1 VAVRGRP
8 LPHVL
13 GVASG
18 KTKANA
24 ASDGRYVGSMAPR
37 RNEQCPCGSG
47 LKYKRCC
54 LDADRRRERLASAT
68 AAAWSGEAPE
78 PEGEER
84 EMTLIVETPAGM
96 LVRRIPNAMGLRS
109 DVERGEAAEEAVHD
123 SAAIWGLPDFI
134 YRGRI
139 VAVGSGAREVGDNLI
154 VVGDVG
160 VVVQV
165 KSRAAPS
172 DDVQR
177 ERRWIQKN
185 VQTALD
191 QARGSIRRLQS
202 GPIEL
207 TNGRG
212 RTIEVDGSKLRWLS
226 TVVIDHPSP
235 PDEVP
240 VLPYDPTAPA
250 VVLLRRD
257 WDFLFE
263 QLKSTHAVV
272 GYLER
277 VVADPIALGEEPVR
291 YHQLALADHE
301 AEPSGIDPA
310 LVGGGRTVSAPLL
323 PLAAHPGDWRPHL
336 LVRSIFEDIA
346 ITPAPEVDEAN
357 RLTVLAELDRLPV
370 SHRAQIGR
378 FLEDGLAKTAEAEDD
393 ETVWRFRRFVGGL
406 DRVHLAF
413 GVCSQFSQMHH
424 DLFGWW
430 VQLRH
435 YEHCQVRGDNDVT
448 TVGVLLTPRHDGV
461 RAFDTTMITVRGE
474 LQFSEE
480 ELQALRQAWPDQE
493 RVS

>member
-1 VAVRGRP
+1 MAAGRNDP
-8 LPHVL
+8 
-13 GVASG
+13 
-18 KTKANA
+18 
-24 ASDGRYVGSMAPR
+24 
-37 RNEQCPCGSG
+37 CPCGSG

-54 LDADRRRERLASAT
+54 LDADRTRERLASAR
-68 AAAWSGEAPE
+68 AAAWGGEAPE

-84 EMTLIVETPAGM
+84 EMTLIVETPAGV
-96 LVRRIPNAMGLRS
+96 LVRRIPNAMGLRT
-109 DVERGEAAEEAVHD
+109 DVERGGAAEEAVHD

-154 VVGDVG
+154 VVGHVG

-172 DDVQR
+172 ADVER
-177 ERRWIQKN
+177 ERRWIEKN
-185 VQTALD
+185 VQAALD
-191 QARGSIRRLQS
+191 QARGSIRRLQL

-207 TNGRG
+207 TNARG

-226 TVVIDHPSP
+226 AVVIDHPSRP
-235 PDEVP
+235 GEVP
-240 VLPYDPTAPA
+240 VPSHDPNAPA
-250 VVLLRRD
+250 VVMLRRD

-277 VVADPIALGEEPVR
+277 VAADPVALGEEPAR
-291 YHQLALADHE
+291 YYQLALADHE
-301 AEPSGIDPA
+301 AEPSVIDPA
-310 LVGGGRTVSAPLL
+310 LVVGGRTVSAPLL
-323 PLAAHPGDWRPHL
+323 PLAAHPADWRPHL

-346 ITPAPEVDEAN
+346 ITPAPGVDEAN
-357 RLTVLAELDRLPV
+357 RLAVLAELDRLPV
-370 SHRAQIGR
+370 NHRAEIGR
-378 FLEDGLAKTAEAEDD
+378 FLEDGLAKTVEAKDD

-406 DRVHLAF
+406 ERVHLAF
-413 GVCSQFSQMHH
+413 GVCSQFSQMHR

-435 YEHCQVRGDNDVT
+435 HEHYKARGDNGIT
-448 TVGVLLTPRHDGV
+448 TVGVLLTPRDDGA
-461 RAFDTTMITVRGE
+461 RAFDTTMVAVRGE

-493 RVS
+493 QVS